1 MKTDDLKKIIRGII
15 QEEIREQLP
24 LLIPQVLAEILNSK
38 SAPTKSVNRP
48 VVNRAQQVVQSA
60 PKKEVKKY
68 SNNPLLNQVLNET
81 VNKIAPEN
89 SYTGYTERPTMSPVS
104 VNINDSEQADDSV
117 DYGMLNESVSHE
129 PIVANIKPVNEE
141 QAKVLGKLNRDFR
154 GLMKAVD
161 EKKKQ
166 GVSGFSGGVSLS

>member
-24 LLIPQVLAEILNSK
+24 SLIPQVLAEILNSK
-38 SAPTKSVNRP
+38 SVPTKGVNRSIP
-48 VVNRAQQVVQSA
+48 NRTQQVTQPS

-81 VNKIAPEN
+81 VNKITPEN

-104 VNINDSEQADDSV
+104 VNINDPEQVDDSV
-117 DYGMLNESVSHE
+117 DYGMLNESTSRE
-129 PIVANIKPVNEE
+129 PIVANVTPVNED
-141 QAKVLGKLNRDFR
+141 QAKILSKINRDFR

-166 GVSGFSGGVSLS
+166 GVGGFGGGVSLS